1 MISQRCCCVVC
12 SQYLNLRTRSSQL
25 IGLIMHIAPR
35 SVIYS
40 LPDNVTKCQ
49 CYTEKLMTSLL
60 DHYGSRDFFVF
71 LIYPERQN
79 WKKNATQILHIL
91 FKRMG
96 VRKQV
101 VCNNKLIPPEW
112 WSCLLLIVHF
122 ISFSTYASN
131 IER

>member
-1 MISQRCCCVVC
+1 MQVDQPEMLLCVC

-60 DHYGSRDFFVF
+60 TITGPGISLCF
-71 LIYPERQN
+71 LSIQKDKTE
-79 WKKNATQILHIL
+79 KMLQILHIL
-91 FKRMG
+91 SKRMG
-96 VRKQV
+96 
-101 VCNNKLIPPEW
+101 
-112 WSCLLLIVHF
+112 
-122 ISFSTYASN
+122 
-131 IER
+131 